1 MKNETKLWIMLGLGI
16 TLLLITLSSCSS
28 TKYYTTRGSVPNIHT
43 PTKREIRKAMSYST
57 WEYNSITSSKYMNNN
72 TINNTHWK

>member
-1 MKNETKLWIMLGLGI
+1 MKNETKVWIMFGLGI

-57 WEYNSITSSKYMNNN
+57 WEFKTITRSGYIYNNSVGYNK
-72 TINNTHWK
+72 